1 MDTSTKNQTLV
12 YRFVDVDPEEG
23 LDAKDLSKFLS
34 QFDRLIKEVA
44 KESGSLEKTTIK
56 VRPFKEGSFITEFVI
71 HCVPGLIDALN
82 SDAISAINNAGGLV
96 EVLFAIAHIIK
107 KLKDISLNISQLT
120 MELSYMERV
129 RTQSLFPLR
138 STR

>member
-34 QFDRLIKEVA
+34 QFDGLIKEVA
-44 KESGSLEKTTIK
+44 KESGTLENTSIK

-71 HCVPGLIDALN
+71 HCVPGLVDALN

-107 KLKDISLNISQLT
+107 GSVRPRLT
-120 MELSYMERV
+120 
-129 RTQSLFPLR
+129 
-138 STR
+138 

>member
-1 MDTSTKNQTLV
+1 MDTSAANQTLV

-34 QFDRLIKEVA
+34 QFDGLIKEVA
-44 KESGSLEKTTIK
+44 KESGSLDKTTIK
-56 VRPFKEGSFITEFVI
+56 VRPFKEGSFIAEFVI

-82 SDAISAINNAGGLV
+82 SDAISAINNACGLV

-107 KLKDISLNISQLT
+107 KVLT
-120 MELSYMERV
+120 V
-129 RTQSLFPLR
+129 
-138 STR
+138 

>member
-1 MDTSTKNQTLV
+1 M
-12 YRFVDVDPEEG
+12 
-23 LDAKDLSKFLS
+23 
-34 QFDRLIKEVA
+34 
-44 KESGSLEKTTIK
+44 
-56 VRPFKEGSFITEFVI
+56 I

-107 KLKDISLNISQLT
+107 KVKDISLNISQLT

-129 RTQSLFPLR
+129 RTQPLFLLR
-138 STR
+138 STRWSSPQKSLRNFLRSSLVR

>member
-34 QFDRLIKEVA
+34 QFDGLIKEVA

-107 KLKDISLNISQLT
+107 KVKGISLNISQLT

>member
-34 QFDRLIKEVA
+34 QFDGLIKEVA
-44 KESGSLEKTTIK
+44 KESGTLEKTSIK

-107 KLKDISLNISQLT
+107 KVKDISLNISQLT

-129 RTQSLFPLR
+129 RTQSLFLLR

>member
-34 QFDRLIKEVA
+34 QFDGLIKEVA

>member
-34 QFDRLIKEVA
+34 QFDGLIKEVA

-56 VRPFKEGSFITEFVI
+56 VRPFKEVLA
-71 HCVPGLIDALN
+71 PGDF
-82 SDAISAINNAGGLV
+82 S
-96 EVLFAIAHIIK
+96 
-107 KLKDISLNISQLT
+107 
-120 MELSYMERV
+120 R
-129 RTQSLFPLR
+129 
-138 STR
+138 